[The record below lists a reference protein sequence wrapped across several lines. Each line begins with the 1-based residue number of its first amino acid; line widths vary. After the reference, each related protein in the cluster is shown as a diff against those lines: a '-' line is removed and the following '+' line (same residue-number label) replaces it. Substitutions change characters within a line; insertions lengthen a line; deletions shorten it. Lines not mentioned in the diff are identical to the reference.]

1 MGLFGLFYATF
12 CLGCKGV
19 LGVQNFLEDEDHKTR
34 YRNDETNTYLD
45 HNMTK
50 RDISNF
56 FPIYVKEYE
65 EKMAEPFSTWYKQH
79 LYYDR
84 TVRYLADST
93 KEKFIDEYE
102 EKVRYRRYG
111 ELKNN

>member
-1 MGLFGLFYATF
+1 MNYILYNPKSKNG
-12 CLGCKGV
+12 
-19 LGVQNFLEDEDHKTR
+19 QNEEVIK
-34 YRNDETNTYLD
+34 
-45 HNMTK
+45 
-50 RDISNF
+50 SV
-56 FPIYVKEYE
+56 VKEYE

-84 TVRYLADST
+84 TVRYLADSS